1 MAISLEIEQTVVF
14 PVGELTR
21 DNVMTIKKSQY
32 QQLLSSDMQLDMTKT
47 SKVDTA
53 GLAWLFL
60 VKEQAAKSGGN
71 VKVINA
77 PDDLHKLA
85 KLSGVAAML
94 AE

>member
-1 MAISLEIEQTVVF
+1 MTISLEIEQSAVF

-21 DNVMTIKKSQY
+21 DTVMTLKKSQY
-32 QQLLSSDMQLDMTKT
+32 QSLLSSEMQLDMTKT
-47 SKVDTA
+47 AKVDTA

-60 VKEQAAKSGGN
+60 VKEQAVKSGGK
-71 VKVINA
+71 VTVINA

-94 AE
+94 DE